1 MTGSDHDACP
11 ACGAGTGAER
21 WCGVCG
27 LDLRSD
33 AAGALRNLAGR
44 LAATEGELASVA
56 ARRDALASELAQ
68 RRWESD
74 RRAPMP
80 VPDIPAFRP
89 FARPGAGTNTAE
101 WGVERV
107 RNVLLWTGATLL
119 ALSALAFTAVAWTHL
134 GPVGRAVLLVAI
146 TIVSAFAA
154 IASRDRLPATS

>member
-11 ACGAGTGAER
+11 ACGAGTGAEQ

-33 AAGALRNLAGR
+33 TAGELRNLAGR
-44 LAATEGELASVA
+44 LAATEVELASLA
-56 ARRDALASELAQ
+56 ARRDALASELMQ

-80 VPDIPAFRP
+80 PPDVAAFRP
-89 FARPGAGTNTAE
+89 FARPGAQPGARPNAPE

-107 RNVLLWTGATLL
+107 RNLLLWTGATLL
-119 ALSALAFTAVAWTHL
+119 ALSA
-134 GPVGRAVLLVAI
+134 
-146 TIVSAFAA
+146 
-154 IASRDRLPATS
+154 